1 MLFKLVKEIRMYNQK
16 IDDLSTKAYCYYMD
30 DDLTKA
36 DFFINEALKLDPD
49 DFISLEIKYLILEY
63 QNRWSEALIYCDKL
77 LDRQPHSY
85 EYLSSK
91 GFIYCKLNDCENAV
105 KAYDYAL
112 SLYIDEYELIRDKI
126 KCLLKFNKKYEA
138 DEVAS
143 YITNKYSK
151 DDGLMNNIGV
161 TYSLMGDD
169 VTAIKY
175 FDKSLDLVLDS
186 AAMDNKIQSLLELYG
201 FDNHEIYANLM
212 EIVKEINLKLNP
224 PEPVSGSLICKR
236 GLLKWDSPEEY
247 YGHMGL

>member
-1 MLFKLVKEIRMYNQK
+1 MSNQK
-16 IDDLSTKAYCYYMD
+16 NIDDLSSKAYSYYME

-36 DFFINEALKLDPD
+36 DFFINEALKLASD
-49 DFISLEIKYLILEY
+49 DFISLEIKYLILEE
-63 QNRWSEALIYCDKL
+63 QNLWSEALIYCDKL
-77 LDRQPHSY
+77 LDRQPQNY

-91 GFIYCKLNDCENAV
+91 GFIYCKLKDCENAV
-105 KAYDYAL
+105 KAYDHAL
-112 SLYIDEYELIRDKI
+112 SLFIDEYELIRDKI

-175 FDKSLDLVLDS
+175 FDKSLDLVLNS

-201 FDNHEIYANLM
+201 FDNYEIYKNLM
-212 EIVKEINLKLNP
+212 EIVKEVDLKLNP
-224 PEPVSGSLICKR
+224 PKPVSGPLICK
-236 GLLKWDSPEEY
+236 GYGPKWYTLEEY
-247 YGHMGL
+247 YEYVGFD